1 MNNLPRPDSKFQ
13 PILKRPTTDNSA
25 GNSDGKKDNSTKLD
39 MYLSSA
45 FLRDYFSK
53 K

>member
-25 GNSDGKKDNSTKLD
+25 GKKDTSTKLD
-39 MYLSSA
+39 EYLSFA